1 MAAYPV
7 VTKPS
12 LKFTTTLL
20 NTRET
25 ASQALVAKFGIA
37 SKSALYGSPM
47 AITISGE
54 LDQLPLRDFVIDCE
68 REFRVVLVKDTVEFM
83 RQTGLELFESRLL
96 EVPVPSDA

>member
-83 RQTGLELFESRLL
+83 TSDGTGTFRK
-96 EVPVPSDA
+96 PSPRSASSV